1 MKQNSIFEK
10 VSDRGPDP
18 QVVAA
23 AVDVLKTGG
32 LLVFPTTG
40 LYGLGADALNPA
52 SVEKIFQIKQ
62 RDFSKPILVLIKD
75 ASELGR
81 IAEKVPGAASA
92 LMNAFWPGALT
103 IILEAR
109 PELPDVLTGN
119 TGKIG
124 IRVPKHP
131 VASALV
137 SAFDGPLTGT
147 SANLSGQGGCS
158 SVADLDSGLV
168 QRVDMVLDAGPLKG
182 GVGSTVVD
190 ATADQPLVLREGA
203 VSKQQLEAVL

>member
-10 VSDRGPDP
+10 VSANGPDP

-23 AVDVLKTGG
+23 AVDVVMAGG

-40 LYGLGADALNPA
+40 LYGLGADALNPV
-52 SVEKIFQIKQ
+52 SVEKIYQVKQ
-62 RDFSKPILVLIKD
+62 RDFSKPILVLVKD
-75 ASELGR
+75 ASELDR

-92 LMNAFWPGALT
+92 LIDTFWPGGVT
-103 IILEAR
+103 IILEASTK
-109 PELPDVLTGN
+109 LPDELTGN

-124 IRVPKHP
+124 VRVPKHP

-137 SAFDGPLTGT
+137 NAFNGPITGT
-147 SANLSGQGGCS
+147 SANLSGQAGCS
-158 SVADLDSGLV
+158 SVAGLDADLV
-168 QRVDMVLDAGPLKG
+168 QCVDMVLDAGPLKG

-190 ATADQPLVLREGA
+190 VTSDPPRLLREGA
-203 VSKQQLEAVL
+203 VSKQQLESVL

>member
-158 SVADLDSGLV
+158 SVAGLDPGLV

>member
-10 VSDRGPDP
+10 VSANGPDP

-23 AVDVLKTGG
+23 AVDVVMAGG

-40 LYGLGADALNPA
+40 LYGLGADALNPV
-52 SVEKIFQIKQ
+52 SVEKIYQVKQ
-62 RDFSKPILVLIKD
+62 RDFSKPILVLVKD
-75 ASELGR
+75 ASELDR

-92 LMNAFWPGALT
+92 LVDAFWPGGVT
-103 IILEAR
+103 IILEASTK
-109 PELPDVLTGN
+109 LPDELTGN

-124 IRVPKHP
+124 VRVPKHP

-137 SAFDGPLTGT
+137 NAFNGPITGT
-147 SANLSGQGGCS
+147 SANLSGQAGCS
-158 SVADLDSGLV
+158 SVAGLDADLV
-168 QRVDMVLDAGPLKG
+168 QCVDMVLDAGPLKG

-190 ATADQPLVLREGA
+190 VTSDPPRLLREGA
-203 VSKQQLEAVL
+203 VSKQQLESVL

>member
-10 VSDRGPDP
+10 VSARDPDL

-23 AVDVLKTGG
+23 AADVLGAGG
-32 LLVFPTTG
+32 LLIFPTTG

-52 SVEKIFQIKQ
+52 SVKKIYKIKQ
-62 RDFSKPILVLIKD
+62 RDLGKPILVLVKD

-109 PELPDVLTGN
+109 IELPDVLTGG

-137 SAFDGPLTGT
+137 NAFDGPITGT
-147 SANLSGQGGCS
+147 SANLSGQAGCS
-158 SVADLDSGLV
+158 SVADLAPGLV
-168 QRVDMVLDAGPLKG
+168 QRVDLVLDAGLLNG

-190 ATADQPLVLREGA
+190 ATSDPPLVLREGA
-203 VSKQQLEAVL
+203 VSKQQLELVL

>member
-10 VSDRGPDP
+10 VSARDPDP
-18 QVVAA
+18 QMVAA
-23 AVDVLKTGG
+23 AADLLKTGG
-32 LLVFPTTG
+32 LLIFPTTG

-52 SVEKIFQIKQ
+52 SVKKIFKIKQ
-62 RDFSKPILVLIKD
+62 RDLSKPILVLVKD

-103 IILEAR
+103 IILEAHI
-109 PELPDVLTGN
+109 ELPDVLTGG

-137 SAFDGPLTGT
+137 NAFDGPITGT
-147 SANLSGQGGCS
+147 SANLSGQAGCS
-158 SVADLDSGLV
+158 YVADLDPGVV
-168 QRVDMVLDAGPLKG
+168 QRVDIVLDAGPLKG

-190 ATADQPLVLREGA
+190 ATSDPPLVLREGA
-203 VSKQQLEAVL
+203 VSKQQLESVL